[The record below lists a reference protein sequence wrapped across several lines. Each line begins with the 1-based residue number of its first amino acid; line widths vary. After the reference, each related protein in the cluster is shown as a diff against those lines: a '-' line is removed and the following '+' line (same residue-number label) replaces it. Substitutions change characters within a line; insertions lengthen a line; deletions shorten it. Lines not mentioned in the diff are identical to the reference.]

1 MNKTI
6 IRKEIYEKRR
16 KLNKI
21 FVETN
26 SKNIF
31 INLCKTKVFDFKN
44 ILVYSDFK
52 NEVQT
57 GDIIKSLLEN
67 KKNVF
72 LPICNI
78 ETNTFTTEQI
88 CDVEFDAQLNF
99 YGIKEPIKKENSNQT
114 IDCAIIPGIAFDA
127 NGNRIGFGK
136 GYYDKFFEKNQSVYK
151 IGLCYEFQIVDSIDV
166 QEHDFPV
173 DLIVTENRV
182 IEIHRK

>member
-57 GDIIKSLLEN
+57 GDIIKSLLHDCGAIRRMLISSIN
-67 KKNVF
+67 TTK
-72 LPICNI
+72 
-78 ETNTFTTEQI
+78 TNMT
-88 CDVEFDAQLNF
+88 N
-99 YGIKEPIKKENSNQT
+99 
-114 IDCAIIPGIAFDA
+114 
-127 NGNRIGFGK
+127 
-136 GYYDKFFEKNQSVYK
+136 
-151 IGLCYEFQIVDSIDV
+151 
-166 QEHDFPV
+166 
-173 DLIVTENRV
+173 
-182 IEIHRK
+182 